1 MALSLSPM
9 NIIEFKN
16 TIVEPHSMVETTG
29 IDMLFRICE
38 KVIVNNIEGDFV
50 ETGVW
55 EGGLSAIFLRKII
68 KNNLNK
74 KLYLYDTFEGMPEPT
89 VIDVKTTK
97 EVGFRAHREWINT
110 KDGEFSDWCRA
121 SLDTVKDTLS
131 QVTLD
136 YEKHTFFIKGKVEDT
151 LLDSK
156 NLPDKIS
163 VLRLDTDWYTS
174 TKIEMEVLYPKVVK
188 NGYIIIDDYY
198 HWRGCRKAVDEY
210 LKSLPTNSYNK
221 RKYNKFDKKA
231 LVIKKLAIQG
241 ENDGS
246 T

>member
-16 TIVEPHSMVETTG
+16 TIVKPHSMVETIG

-89 VIDVKTTK
+89 VIDVKTT
-97 EVGFRAHREWINT
+97 EEMGFRAHREWINT
-110 KDGEFSDWCRA
+110 KDYGKEFSDWCRA
-121 SLDTVKDTLS
+121 SLDRVKDTLS

-198 HWRGCRKAVDEY
+198 HWRGCKKAVDEY
-210 LKSLPTNSYNK
+210 LKSLPRNSYGK
-221 RKYNKFDKKA
+221 TKYYDKA

-241 ENDGS
+241 ENDG
-246 T
+246 TN

>member
-1 MALSLSPM
+1 MNSKIRMWALIQSLKH
-9 NIIEFKN
+9 IINKR
-16 TIVEPHSMVETTG
+16 
-29 IDMLFRICE
+29 ID
-38 KVIVNNIEGDFV
+38 GDFV

-55 EGGLSAIFLRKII
+55 RGGLSAIFLRKII
-68 KNNLNK
+68 RNNLNK
-74 KLYLYDTFEGMPEPT
+74 NLYLYDTFEGMPEPT
-89 VIDVKTTK
+89 AIDVKTTGI
-97 EVGFRAHREWINT
+97 VGLQAHSKWINT
-110 KDGEFSDWCRA
+110 KDGEFSNWCRA
-121 SLDTVKDTLS
+121 SLDYVKDTLS
-131 QVTLD
+131 QVTPD
-136 YEKHTFFIKGKVEDT
+136 YEDHTFFIKGKVEDT
-151 LLDSK
+151 LLDSE

-163 VLRLDTDWYTS
+163 ILRLDTDWYTS

-221 RKYNKFDKKA
+221 NDDKKV

>member
-1 MALSLSPM
+1 M
-9 NIIEFKN
+9 NTFEFKKILVRPN
-16 TIVEPHSMVETTG
+16 TMVDNSAING
-29 IDMLFRICE
+29 LYDICH
-38 KVIVNNIEGDFV
+38 KVIKDNIDGDFV

-55 EGGLSAIFLRKII
+55 RGGLSAIFLRKII
-68 KNNLNK
+68 RNNLNK
-74 KLYLYDTFEGMPEPT
+74 NLYLYDTFKGMPEPT
-89 VIDVKTTK
+89 AIDVKTTQDLGQMV
-97 EVGFRAHREWINT
+97 ELRAHRKWINT

-121 SLDTVKDTLS
+121 SLDYVKDTLS
-131 QVTLD
+131 QVTPD
-136 YEKHTFFIKGKVEDT
+136 YEDHTFFIKGKVENT
-151 LLDSK
+151 LLDSE

-163 VLRLDTDWYTS
+163 ILRLDTDWYTS